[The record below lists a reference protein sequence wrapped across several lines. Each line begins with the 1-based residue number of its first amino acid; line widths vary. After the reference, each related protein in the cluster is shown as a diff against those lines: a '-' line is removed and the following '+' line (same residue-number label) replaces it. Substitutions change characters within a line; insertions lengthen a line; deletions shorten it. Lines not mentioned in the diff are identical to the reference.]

1 MIMNGDKCLYNVWS
15 KKLDVYFDMDIQ
27 DAIELISKTKKPF
40 HKKTILLAICAT
52 GDN

>member
-15 KKLDVYFDMDIQ
+15 KKLNVYYGMDIQ
-27 DAIELISKTKKPF
+27 DAIELISNAKMAF

-52 GDN
+52 GEN